1 MGDIKVGGL
10 YSESKNLMLGRVHE
24 KGDHGLSFKNVF
36 QEELR
41 EVNRLQIESDEMTK
55 QLILGETDNIH
66 DVMIKT
72 TEATLALEMTVQVRN
87 KIVEAY
93 QEIMRM
99 QI

>member
-1 MGDIKVGGL
+1 MGEIKVGNL
-10 YSESKNLMLGRVHE
+10 YSENKNLILNGVRE

-41 EVNRLQIESDEMTK
+41 EVNQLQIESDEITQ

-72 TEATLALEMTVQVRN
+72 TEANLALEMTVQVRN

-93 QEIMRM
+93 QEIMKM